1 MTNFKKND
9 RAYRIASID
18 GHTGE
23 AKEVAY
29 VQIASI
35 GKKRATVH
43 SISRDGK
50 VSNWSIQ
57 LVNNRHG
64 FLLFETEAEAWAHRV
79 K

>member
-9 RAYRIASID
+9 RAYHIASID

-43 SISRDGK
+43 SVLDDGEISK
-50 VSNWSIQ
+50 WNYQ
-57 LVNNRHG
+57 LTSRRNG
-64 FLLFETEAEAWAHRV
+64 FLLFKTEAEAWAHRV